1 MTVASPVTDMISYKN
16 STSSAWGRMRISA
29 SQRIDKLT
37 TVPSCRNQRTSKVVK
52 EKGVQCLLQTR
63 ARKNTNLFVVAAAGG
78 HCEAEERCHHVLLD

>member
-1 MTVASPVTDMISYKN
+1 MASGGIGSISMTSIDFKKFRHIIIMTVASPVTDMISYKN

-52 EKGVQCLLQTR
+52 EKGVQSLLQT
-63 ARKNTNLFVVAAAGG
+63 
-78 HCEAEERCHHVLLD
+78 